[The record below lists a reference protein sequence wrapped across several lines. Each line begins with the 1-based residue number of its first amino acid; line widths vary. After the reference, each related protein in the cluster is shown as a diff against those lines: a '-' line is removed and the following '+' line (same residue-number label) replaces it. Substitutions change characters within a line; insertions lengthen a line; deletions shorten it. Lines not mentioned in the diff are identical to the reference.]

1 MSGASEW
8 TAAGREAWS
17 AAGRTLAAS
26 GSERQWELAD
36 WAAAGE
42 AAFGAASLRTAAGE
56 LNLDVG
62 TLRNAA
68 RVGRAFPTARRRPGL
83 GYAFHHEVARLPE
96 AEAERLLDAA
106 TVGVWSRREMR
117 EAARE
122 ASTAAKL
129 RRARDEIDRLR
140 EENARLRTD
149 AQTARAEARRVEHG
163 VMAAAK
169 AVGAAYRDVA
179 DALEAFAAGTACAA
193 LHGNARPA
201 VRQRIEQIL
210 ARAGSRAARLVE
222 ERIAPALDRI
232 ERGGDGAP

>member
-1 MSGASEW
+1 MSDTSEWAAAGEAAW
-8 TAAGREAWS
+8 TAAGRTLS
-17 AAGRTLAAS
+17 ASRS
-26 GSERQWELAD
+26 DRQWELAD

-42 AAFGAASLRTAAGE
+42 AAFGAAVLRTAAGA
-56 LNLDVG
+56 LDLDVS
-62 TLRNAA
+62 TLRNGA
-68 RVGRAFPTARRRPGL
+68 RVARAFPVERRRPGL

-96 AEAERLLDAA
+96 AEADRLLDAA
-106 TVGVWSRREMR
+106 SVGVWSRRELR

-122 ASTAAKL
+122 AGTAAKL

-149 AQTARAEARRVEHG
+149 GQTARAEARRVEHG

-179 DALEAFAAGTACAA
+179 EALEAFASGTACAA

-232 ERGGDGAP
+232 ERGGGEAE